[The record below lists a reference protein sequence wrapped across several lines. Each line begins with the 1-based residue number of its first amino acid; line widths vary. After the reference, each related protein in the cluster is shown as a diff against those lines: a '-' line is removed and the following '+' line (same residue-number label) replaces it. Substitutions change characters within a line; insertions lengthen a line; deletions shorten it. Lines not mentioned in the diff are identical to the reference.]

1 VLPCLPHLSSL
12 IINESEAGALL
23 DVSAKVEG
31 ADKDINWN
39 LLEGMAQGLISRGVS
54 RLAVIHTPAGVVAAD
69 STGKTWRQGS
79 VKVPETQIRGT
90 TGAGDA
96 FAAGVVYG
104 LHEDWGVQDCIRLGV
119 AAAAQ
124 NVQSHLTAVGV
135 KRFADTLAEAET
147 FGYR

>member
-1 VLPCLPHLSSL
+1 
-12 IINESEAGALL
+12 
-23 DVSAKVEG
+23 
-31 ADKDINWN
+31 
-39 LLEGMAQGLISRGVS
+39 M
-54 RLAVIHTPAGVVAAD
+54 
-69 STGKTWRQGS
+69 
-79 VKVPETQIRGT
+79 KVPETQIRGT